1 MMFRNSRI
9 SILSVILNLLF
20 VLNNQALFAQN
31 FMADFTHM
39 QQQLM
44 RATEIQTKTVVHTN
58 DPDMPTVSL
67 NGQIFSD
74 GKQMKYIQEKAEII
88 HSSNYLLIVDHE
100 EKTMILD
107 TATQEFNAPPLI
119 LWNLDTA
126 VLAGFQI
133 KLETK
138 TDGTRVY
145 TLSSSE
151 SEFEKIVVSISKTG
165 LPNQLQ
171 MYMGQQF
178 GGGYATVK
186 YTNIVL
192 NGQVDASHFNV
203 FRYVIKTTK
212 GYKPAK
218 RYEYYTLESA
228 I

>member
-1 MMFRNSRI
+1 MIYQISRLYPLTLA
-9 SILSVILNLLF
+9 LSMLA
-20 VLNNQALFAQN
+20 VLNNQTLFAQN
-31 FMADFTHM
+31 FVADFTHM

-44 RATEIQTKTVVHTN
+44 RATNIQTYTVVHTN
-58 DPDMPTVSL
+58 DREIPTVSL
-67 NGQIFSD
+67 NGQIMSD
-74 GKQMKYIQEKAEII
+74 GKQMKYIQGKAEVI
-88 HSSNYLLIVDHE
+88 HNSNYLLIIDHE

-107 TATQEFNAPPLI
+107 TATKAFNAPPLI

-151 SEFEKIVVSISKTG
+151 SEFEKIVFSISKTG

-171 MYMGQQF
+171 MHMRQQF

-192 NGQVDASHFNV
+192 NGQVDASQFNV

-218 RYEYYTLESA
+218 HYEYYSLESA